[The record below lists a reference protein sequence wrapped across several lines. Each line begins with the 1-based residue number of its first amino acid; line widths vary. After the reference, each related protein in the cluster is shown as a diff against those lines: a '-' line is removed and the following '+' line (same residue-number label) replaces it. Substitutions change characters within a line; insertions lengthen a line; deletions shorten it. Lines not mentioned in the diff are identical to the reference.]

1 MSEQLFLKITSDK
14 GNIRIISKN
23 RGDISVQTILLKLI
37 LGHCWWENLP
47 VVETIFYL
55 IEETIKKTMR
65 EVYNYK
71 NLTIN
76 YDYRA
81 NDLIEDAPKVEMYI
95 NSIEVDGIEIEIT
108 GRYILLEG
116 DDQRGFWQKRTA
128 FRRKIEEN
136 IQKSF
141 N

>member
-1 MSEQLFLKITSDK
+1 MSIPLLFKVTSDK

-23 RGDISVQTILLKLI
+23 QGNVSVKTILLKVI
-37 LGHCWWENLP
+37 LGHCWWEGLP
-47 VVETIFYL
+47 AVETIFNL
-55 IEETIKKTMR
+55 IEEAIKKTITD
-65 EVYNYK
+65 VYSYN

-81 NDLIEDAPKVEMYI
+81 NDLIEDASKIEIFI
-95 NSIEVDGIEIEIT
+95 NSVMVDDIEVEVT

-116 DDQRGFWQKRTA
+116 EDNRGFWQKTSS

-136 IQKSF
+136 VHKEL
-141 N
+141 